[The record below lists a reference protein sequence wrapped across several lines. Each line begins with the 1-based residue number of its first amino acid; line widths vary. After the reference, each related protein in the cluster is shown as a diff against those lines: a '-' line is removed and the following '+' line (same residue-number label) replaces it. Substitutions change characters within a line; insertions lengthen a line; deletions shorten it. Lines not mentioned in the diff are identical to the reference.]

1 MFIIF
6 YTLKYGTK
14 KKKVFLI
21 LFVSFIVMLENLL
34 YFNFHNTRGSV
45 LPTATMGKLFYIAGT
60 ESFNFKKYE
69 TIKNYSS
76 EFVTIS
82 NKSKVINE
90 FVSSIK
96 NPFMSAE
103 IKSDYE
109 VVLQYQNI
117 FGLEN
122 YNEFTNL
129 LKKNYKKIFLKSL
142 KTIHL
147 NLLKYH
153 LPTILECGWQVQN
166 ILVVFMINKNF
177 L

>member
-1 MFIIF
+1 MKQ
-6 YTLKYGTK
+6 L
-14 KKKVFLI
+14 
-21 LFVSFIVMLENLL
+21 
-34 YFNFHNTRGSV
+34 
-45 LPTATMGKLFYIAGT
+45 
-60 ESFNFKKYE
+60 
-69 TIKNYSS
+69 KNYSS

-129 LKKNYKKIFLKSL
+129 LKKTIKKFFLKSL